1 MPMITRR
8 SLLRSASTGL
18 LLFSP
23 SMSIRA
29 QGPLRKVRFAVEFSW
44 EGNHAIYTLAQD
56 LGYFAAEN
64 LDVNIDRGYGA
75 GNNMTKLAA
84 GSLDIAVVDPNL
96 LPKFNHE
103 QPGNLLISFFI
114 VYDAS
119 PSAVIYLKS
128 SGIQSPKDLEGKHI
142 AVTEGTTPAILFPI
156 FAKVNGI
163 DSSKVTILAVNA
175 QLRDSMVVQKSVD
188 ASIGFLT
195 TSIPNIVSTGVAIND
210 IGYLQYNKYG
220 LELYS
225 LGLVCRKNYVEEN
238 PQVLSGFVKA
248 VIKGVRAMLSN
259 PEEAIASV
267 KKRDGLLNENVEL
280 VRMKL
285 MNEMSL
291 LTPHVRQNG
300 MSTIDRERFERS
312 VGQVASAS
320 DASLAPKM
328 EDIYTA
334 RFLPPK
340 EDRMIN

>member
-1 MPMITRR
+1 MITRR
-8 SLLRSASTGL
+8 SLFGIASTAL
-18 LLFSP
+18 LLS
-23 SMSIRA
+23 SSSLGVLA
-29 QGPLRKVRFAVEFSW
+29 EAPLRQVRFAVEFSW

-56 LGYFAAEN
+56 LGYFAAEK

-103 QPGNLLISFFI
+103 QPANQLISFFI

-128 SGIQSPKDLEGKHI
+128 SGIQSPRDLEGKRI
-142 AVTEGTTPAILFPI
+142 AVTEGTTPAILFPV

-163 DSSKVTILAVNA
+163 DSGKVTILAVNA
-175 QLRDSMVVQKSVD
+175 QLRDSMVIQKSAD

-195 TSIPNIVSTGVAIND
+195 TSVPNIVSTGVPISE

-225 LGLVCRKNYVEEN
+225 LGLVCRKNYAEEN
-238 PQVLSGFVKA
+238 PEVLRGFVKA
-248 VIKGVRAMLSN
+248 VIKGVRTMLSN
-259 PEEAIASV
+259 PEQATASV
-267 KKRDGLLNENVEL
+267 KKRDGLLNDNVEL
-280 VRMKL
+280 VRMRL

-300 MSTIDRERFERS
+300 MSTIDRKRFERS

-320 DASLAPKM
+320 GASDAPKM
-328 EDIYTA
+328 EDVYTA
-334 RFLPPK
+334 KFLPPK
-340 EDRMIN
+340 EDRMIK